1 MAKKSKNITLTK
13 QELSSISVLQ
23 NGYEDIK
30 NALGS
35 MEVSRIKAE
44 QTLDT
49 IEKEKIRLELE
60 YARLTETEVDLLN
73 SLNEKYGQ
81 GNIDPNT
88 GVFTPNK

>member
-1 MAKKSKNITLTK
+1 MTK